1 MEQEAGWEVP
11 CKCILLPFPVS
22 PLPSPGNLGP
32 ERGSVSHCWP
42 PPGSHSLRYFYTA
55 VSRPG
60 LGEPRFIAV
69 GYVDDRQFVSYDSDA
84 ETPRMEPRAPWVER
98 EGPEYWEK
106 ETRKARNTGKNFKLN
121 LKTLLGYYNQSD
133 DEPHTL
139 QWMYGCD
146 MGPDKS
152 LLRGYCQ
159 EAYDGRDYI
168 SLNEDLRSWTANDA
182 VSQISKLKSEIVNEA
197 DHQRAYLQGPCIDWL
212 HRYLEL
218 GNATLLRSDPPKAHV
233 AHHPGS
239 KGDVTLRC
247 WARGFYPADI
257 TLIWRREEE
266 EQTQDMELVE
276 TRPSGDGTFQK
287 WASLVVPS
295 GEEHK
300 YTCHVYHEGLAEP
313 LTLRWEPPQST
324 VLIMAVI
331 AGPVLLGA
339 VVIGAVVA
347 VVMKRRRNTG
357 GKGGYYHV
365 VALDICLVG
374 LSKG

>member
-324 VLIMAVI
+324 VPIMAVI
-331 AGPVLLGA
+331 AVLVLLGA
-339 VVIGAVVA
+339 VIIDTVVA
-347 VVMKRRRNTG
+347 VVRKRRRNTG
-357 GKGGYYHV
+357 GKGGDYAHV
-365 VALDICLVG
+365 SRDSC
-374 LSKG
+374 SH

>member
-106 ETRKARNTGKNFKLN
+106 ETRKARNTGKIFKLN
-121 LKTLLGYYNQSD
+121 LQTLRGYYNQSD

-146 MGPDKS
+146 MGPDGC

-218 GNATLLRSDPPKAHV
+218 GNATLLRSGSHSLRYFYTAISRPGLGEPRFIVVGYVDDMQFMSFDSDAETPRAKPSLPWAEQMGSEYWEDQTLKFKKDTQNFRKCLQNMLHRYKQSQDGEVKALHG
-233 AHHPGS
+233 PTDGPDS
-239 KGDVTLRC
+239 
-247 WARGFYPADI
+247 
-257 TLIWRREEE
+257 TLI
-266 EQTQDMELVE
+266 LVFE
-276 TRPSGDGTFQK
+276 I
-287 WASLVVPS
+287 L
-295 GEEHK
+295 
-300 YTCHVYHEGLAEP
+300 
-313 LTLRWEPPQST
+313 
-324 VLIMAVI
+324 
-331 AGPVLLGA
+331 
-339 VVIGAVVA
+339 
-347 VVMKRRRNTG
+347 
-357 GKGGYYHV
+357 
-365 VALDICLVG
+365 
-374 LSKG
+374 